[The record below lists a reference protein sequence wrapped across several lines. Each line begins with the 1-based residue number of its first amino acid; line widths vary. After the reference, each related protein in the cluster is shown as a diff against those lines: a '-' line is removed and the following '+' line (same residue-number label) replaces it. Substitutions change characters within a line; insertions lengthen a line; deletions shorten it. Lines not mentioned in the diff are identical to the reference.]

1 MKDLNIPEE
10 EKKISKAIDD
20 VLPDEE
26 TTKDLIISEL
36 AKVVETLGGMSD
48 ILCIVGSYNDTQ
60 TDEETLD
67 SLIEWN
73 EHYSKFRNPDKF
85 SHIYNRQ

>member
-1 MKDLNIPEE
+1 M
-10 EKKISKAIDD
+10 
-20 VLPDEE
+20 LPDEE